1 MRGERVVANFRLQW
15 SRGDRFKVGRDGSVT
30 LVMQDADGSIASVRL
45 GRLVE
50 ASIDEVRNE
59 VLEVHGVSGSRQR
72 KFEPSG
78 RSTMKVT
85 FELDTREKKR

>member
-1 MRGERVVANFRLQW
+1 
-15 SRGDRFKVGRDGSVT
+15 VT
-30 LVMQDADGSIASVRL
+30 LVMQDADGRIANVKL

-50 ASIDEVRNE
+50 ASIDEIRNE
-59 VLEVHGVSGSRQR
+59 VWEVHGVSTSRHR

>member
-1 MRGERVVANFRLQW
+1 MANFRLQW
-15 SRGDRFKVGRDGSVT
+15 SQGDRFKVGRDGSVT

-50 ASIDEVRNE
+50 ASIDDVRNG
-59 VLEVHGVSGSRQR
+59 VLEVHGVSGSRHR

-78 RSTMKVT
+78 RSTVKVT